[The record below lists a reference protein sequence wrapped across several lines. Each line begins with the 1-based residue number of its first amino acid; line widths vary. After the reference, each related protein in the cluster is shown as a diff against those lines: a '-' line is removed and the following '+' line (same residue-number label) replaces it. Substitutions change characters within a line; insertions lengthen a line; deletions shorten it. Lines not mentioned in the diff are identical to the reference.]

1 MVKYMKKINIII
13 ISIILL
19 SFILGIYL
27 YPSLPSEMA
36 SHWNSQGEVNGYMS
50 KFWGL
55 FLMPIVIV
63 ALFLI
68 FLIIPKIDPLK
79 KNIEKFRKYFDG
91 FILLMVIFM
100 VYIHIL
106 TLLWNFNYR
115 FNMTTMIIPAI
126 AVLFYFIGI
135 MLKEVKRNWFIGIR
149 TPWTL
154 SSDVIWEKTH
164 QLGSKLFKLSA
175 VLMLMGL
182 FFDQYLVWFV
192 LVPTLGTAL
201 FLIVY
206 SYVEYKKR
214 K

>member
-1 MVKYMKKINIII
+1 
-13 ISIILL
+13 
-19 SFILGIYL
+19 
-27 YPSLPSEMA
+27 MA